1 MLALMFD
8 PMFKNMRLITM
19 FMGHEN
25 ATLVVVKYNEKLL
38 LPLLMF
44 NMVETT
50 SNFHS
55 KGDYED
61 LFYTS
66 IIVDTHKDIVS
77 RDLVGFVWVPIDVKV
92 ASVYYLGGAK
102 KSTSF

>member
-1 MLALMFD
+1 
-8 PMFKNMRLITM
+8 
-19 FMGHEN
+19 
-25 ATLVVVKYNEKLL
+25 
-38 LPLLMF
+38 
-44 NMVETT
+44 MVETT